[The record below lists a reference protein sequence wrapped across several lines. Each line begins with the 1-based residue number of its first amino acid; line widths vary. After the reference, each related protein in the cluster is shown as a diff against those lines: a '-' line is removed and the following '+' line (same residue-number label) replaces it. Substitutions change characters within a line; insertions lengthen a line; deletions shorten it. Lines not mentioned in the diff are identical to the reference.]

1 MMTIRDRNVT
11 LGMLMLVTVGALS
24 AGIGCGGGSRSGGT
38 RDQVTGVRGPDG
50 AAATYHDG
58 ALPTP
63 MGAVVATVPDAATAI
78 NGGSTMI
85 TVSST
90 STIVK
95 VYVSINGESGY
106 WEVTVPANQT
116 VADVLLTLAQQL
128 PASITLVFE
137 VVDADGNVS
146 PPVTLVT
153 TIVQVKTGDIQVS
166 VSWNVDNDIDLHV
179 VDPNGFEIY
188 YSDDI
193 SPEGGELDLDS
204 NAGCAIDSI
213 DNENI
218 LWPVGKAPAGSYTVR
233 VDNYQNC
240 TDMAA
245 NYVVTIQKKG
255 QAAQTI
261 MGSFLAT
268 DPGDLGDVGA
278 GTTITTFTYP

>member
-1 MMTIRDRNVT
+1 
-11 LGMLMLVTVGALS
+11 MLVTVGALS

>member
-1 MMTIRDRNVT
+1 MTIRDRNVT

-188 YSDDI
+188 YSADI

-204 NAGCAIDSI
+204 NAGCSIDSV

-218 LWPVGKAPAGSYTVR
+218 LWPIGKAPHGMYTVR
-233 VDNYQNC
+233 VDNYENCQN
-240 TDMAA
+240 TAT
-245 NYVVTIQKKG
+245 NYVVTVQKKG
-255 QAAQTI
+255 QAPQTF
-261 MGSFLAT
+261 MGNFPAT
-268 DPGDLGDVGA
+268 DLGDTGGQGDGVM
-278 GTTITTFTYP
+278 ITTFTYP